1 MRVALAQINSVLG
14 DFVAN
19 QAKIIEYIQRA
30 RERRCD
36 LVIFPEAALFGY
48 HPVDLLERP
57 SLVAAQEQ
65 ALREIH
71 KAIPK
76 GMAVLVGAIVRNA
89 SKRGKGF
96 WNAAVFLEK
105 GKKARVFAK
114 QLLPTYDVFDEGRH
128 IEPGQVVKNHIKF
141 KGQRILVT
149 ICEDI
154 WAWPL
159 KHNPWYSKYGKNP
172 LREVKRGSVDL
183 VVNLSA
189 SPFTHSKFH
198 NRRMVVKSTATYFRV
213 PMVYVNLVGGQDE
226 LIFDG
231 GSFAV
236 DKTGKVIA
244 QCVRFEEDLNV
255 LDLGGKS
262 DDKKKV
268 KTPIGGDRELP
279 VKEQEILRSAL
290 VLGIRDFLRKIGI
303 KKVHLG
309 LSGGI
314 DSALVACLAADA
326 MGPMNVTAVALP
338 GPFTS
343 RESKDWTVQL
353 ANNLGIRLIEFP
365 IGGEYDRVVTDL
377 ERVYGKMDFDLVNE
391 NLQSRLRGMFLMA
404 VSNREGSLLL
414 GTTNKSEMAVG
425 YGTLYGD
432 MIGGLMPIGDLLK
445 TEVFALSRYYNSE
458 AEIIPAGIIT
468 RPPSAELRANQTD
481 QDSLPPYDVLDP
493 IVHRLVEG
501 LHSPKNET
509 EQRILDLMMKSEFK
523 RWQAPPIL
531 KVSDHA
537 FGRGRRFPIAHRA
550 RI

>member
-1 MRVALAQINSVLG
+1 MRLALAQINSTLA
-14 DFVAN
+14 DFNAN
-19 QAKIIEYIQRA
+19 KTKILEYIARA

-36 LVIFPEAALFGY
+36 LVVFPEAALFGY

-57 SLVAAQEQ
+57 SLVSQQEL
-65 ALREIH
+65 ALKEIH
-71 KAIPK
+71 KAVPK

-89 SKRGKGF
+89 SRNGKGF
-96 WNAAVFLEK
+96 WNAAVLLEK
-105 GKKARVFAK
+105 GKKPRVFAK

-128 IEPGQVVKNHIKF
+128 IEPGQVAKNHFSF
-141 KGQRILVT
+141 KGWRIQVT

-172 LREVKRGSVDL
+172 LKAVKPGSVDL

-189 SPFTHSKFH
+189 SPFTQNKFTS
-198 NRRMVVKSTATYFRV
+198 RRLVTKATVAHFRA
-213 PMVYVNLVGGQDE
+213 PMVYVNLVGAQDE

-231 GSFAV
+231 GSFAL
-236 DKTGKVIA
+236 DKSGKVIA
-244 QCVRFEEDLNV
+244 QSVRFEEDLNV
-255 LDLGGKS
+255 VDFDSRKPAGGGRDLP
-262 DDKKKV
+262 DD
-268 KTPIGGDRELP
+268 P
-279 VKEQEILRSAL
+279 QEILRAAL
-290 VLGIRDFLRKIGI
+290 VLGIRDFLAKTGF

-326 MGPMNVTAVALP
+326 LGPLNVTAVFMP

-343 RESKDWTVQL
+343 RESQEWAKKL
-353 ANNLGIRLIEFP
+353 AENLGVRYLDLP
-365 IGGEYDRVVTDL
+365 ILAEYERMTKDL
-377 ERVYGKMDFDLVNE
+377 ERVYGRLPFGLVHE

-404 VSNREGSLLL
+404 ISNQEGSMLL

-445 TEVFALSRYYNSE
+445 SEVFALSRHYNSQ
-458 AEIIPAGIIT
+458 AEVIPQDIID
-468 RPPSAELRANQTD
+468 RPPSAELRPNQTD
-481 QDSLPPYDVLDP
+481 QDSLPPYEELDP
-493 IVHRLVEG
+493 IVHRLVAG
-501 LHSPKNET
+501 LHTPKNPL
-509 EQRILDLMMKSEFK
+509 EQRVLEMMMKSEFK

-537 FGRGRRFPIAHRA
+537 FGRGRRFPIAHHGK
-550 RI
+550 I